1 MCIPAREKIA
11 LLIGNQ
17 NYDAPDLN
25 MLQFT
30 EEEVRDVAEKL
41 KQLHFKVQYK
51 QCTLIGFV
59 RQHCSYLFS
68 HFC

>member
-17 NYDAPDLN
+17 KYDAPDLN

-41 KQLHFKVQYK
+41 KQLHFKV
-51 QCTLIGFV
+51 
-59 RQHCSYLFS
+59 R
-68 HFC
+68 